1 MHEKERTHI
10 NTLLLEAHERG
21 IELAIETSI
30 RTGVPLVVEKEGKIF
45 QIEPKYKYVRVLI
58 KTPKTKS
65 KSQRKRK

>member
-1 MHEKERTHI
+1 
-10 NTLLLEAHERG
+10 
-21 IELAIETSI
+21 
-30 RTGVPLVVEKEGKIF
+30 VPLVVEKEGKIF

>member
-1 MHEKERTHI
+1 MPEKERKSI

-45 QIEPKYKYVRVLI
+45 EIEPKYKYVRVPI
-58 KTPKTKS
+58 KSAQK
-65 KSQRKRK
+65 QI